1 MGKKSGAQRR
11 LEQQKGRIQPPEHAP
26 PTEGDDDPMK
36 VLGNIKKQQLM
47 EYYSGKYG
55 LSPFLLQT
63 VWNYLEEASPQKIKA
78 IKRGQIK
85 VNFKREEYTDGQ
97 VLKTGRVLDESGN
110 EVVPA
115 VEDIEDSVV
124 IERADDDD
132 GSANASVAQSQKCSV
147 S

>member
-1 MGKKSGAQRR
+1 MGKKGAQRR

-124 IERADDDD
+124 IERADDDG

>member
-11 LEQQKGRIQPPEHAP
+11 LEQQKGRIAPPEHAP

-115 VEDIEDSVV
+115 IEE

>member
-1 MGKKSGAQRR
+1 
-11 LEQQKGRIQPPEHAP
+11 
-26 PTEGDDDPMK
+26 
-36 VLGNIKKQQLM
+36 M

-97 VLKTGRVLDESGN
+97 VLKSGRVLDESGN

-115 VEDIEDSVV
+115 IEE
-124 IERADDDD
+124 IERADDV
-132 GSANASVAQSQKCSV
+132 SANASVAQSQKCSV

>member
-115 VEDIEDSVV
+115 IEE
-124 IERADDDD
+124 IERADDV
-132 GSANASVAQSQKCSV
+132 SANASVAQSQKCSV

>member
-115 VEDIEDSVV
+115 GSANASIEEIEADSVV
-124 IERADDDD
+124 IERADDV
-132 GSANASVAQSQKCSV
+132 GQSQKCSV

>member
-11 LEQQKGRIQPPEHAP
+11 LEQMKGRMEPPEHAP

-47 EYYSGKYG
+47 EYYAGKYG

-97 VLKTGRVLDESGN
+97 VLKTSRVLDESGE

-115 VEDIEDSVV
+115 
-124 IERADDDD
+124 
-132 GSANASVAQSQKCSV
+132 GSANASIEEIERVDDDSANASEGQSQNCSV
-147 S
+147 C

>member
-115 VEDIEDSVV
+115 IEE